1 MASNIYL
8 LTFSIKVLA
17 QFYMVQNYCI
27 YTNCYIYLILT
38 VTSTCSINYTKKTL
52 RRRDR
57 YKV

>member
-38 VTSTCSINYTKKTL
+38 VTSTYSINYTKKP
-52 RRRDR
+52 
-57 YKV
+57 